1 MKRALLLLLLLLL
14 LAFATTA
21 HAGVEDTF
29 GIGTKPMAL
38 GGSYAARP
46 GSFAAAYYNPAGL
59 VTKGEKGGFFEA
71 SVAMLYAHPQL
82 HVKAANGGELSM
94 PEVTGAADAFGTPD
108 TAGLVVG
115 ARFALGHAL
124 TIKGL
129 DMGFALYLPPHLFRW
144 AIRPDDDI
152 QWALLTDRTQVLSSE
167 IGIAYQ
173 LASWLSLGA
182 SARILFD
189 AQTLTSGRVTSV
201 AIEKDPATGKTVV
214 RTHTQLGVDSQVF
227 GRVTPI
233 FGAMITPHARVR
245 FGLVYR
251 HQSFVDDWG
260 NTRITGVPS
269 FGDLGYT
276 HRFAHYF
283 EPSQVTLA
291 AHVDVGHGLDVSA
304 DFTYALWSE
313 AQSTNRNQF
322 GAGRWGNTLTP
333 AFGVQ
338 YRALPALALMSGY
351 RFQRSPLDNLGGPSN
366 LLDCDRH
373 IVSAG
378 FDVGIG
384 KLIGTTFDPHVVASA
399 ASMLLVERTETK
411 DYRLFPSDKA
421 WQSNAGYP
429 SYSYGGHVLAVS
441 AGLEAQF

>member
-1 MKRALLLLLLLLL
+1 MLFVAS
-14 LAFATTA
+14 TA

-29 GIGTKPMAL
+29 GMGTRPMAL
-38 GGSYAARP
+38 GGSFAARP

-59 VTKGEKGGFFEA
+59 VTQGEKGGLFEA
-71 SVAMLYAHPQL
+71 SVALLYAHPQL
-82 HVKAANGGELSM
+82 HVKGANGAELSM
-94 PEVTGAADAFGTPD
+94 PEVTGSQDAFGTPD
-108 TAGLVVG
+108 TAGLVIG
-115 ARFALGHAL
+115 SRFAVGQPLH
-124 TIKGL
+124 IEGL

-152 QWALLTDRTQVLSSE
+152 QWALLTDRTQVLSAE
-167 IGIAYQ
+167 IGLAYR
-173 LASWLSLGA
+173 LTKWLSLGA

-233 FGAMITPHARVR
+233 FGAMFTPTDRLR
-245 FGLVYR
+245 IGLVYR
-251 HQSFVDDWG
+251 HQSQVDDWG

-283 EPSQVTLA
+283 EPSQVTVA
-291 AHVDVGHGLDVSA
+291 GAVDLGAGFDVSV
-304 DFTYALWSE
+304 DLTYALWSE

-322 GAGRWGNTLTP
+322 GGAIWGNTLTP
-333 AFGVQ
+333 AVGLQ
-338 YRALPALALMSGY
+338 WRMSPALGLMAGY
-351 RFQRSPLDNLGGPSN
+351 RFQRSPLSNFGGPTN

-373 IVSAG
+373 VLSAG

-384 KLIGTTFDPHVVASA
+384 KLLGTTFDPRLVASA
-399 ASMLLVERTETK
+399 SSMLLVERTERK
-411 DYRLFPSDKA
+411 EFQFFPSDRA
-421 WQSNAGYP
+421 WMSNAGYP
-429 SYSYGGHVLAVS
+429 SYTYGGHVLAVS